1 VKLLCINFIRT
12 NKQPASQ
19 SNSLSVPVG
28 TIWPYTGDLNEIPDD
43 WHLCDGTNGTPDL
56 RGKFLQSYSD
66 SLLVNNYIEA
76 GLPNITGTW
85 GDAELSNDNDWG
97 FSSGAFRRKWY
108 SFRHDSGNGDGSGCW
123 YIDFDASRC
132 SSIYGNSNTVQ
143 PSSYTVYYI
152 MKIK

>member
-1 VKLLCINFIRT
+1 MFTGYITKFLLPF
-12 NKQPASQ
+12 SQ
-19 SNSLSVPVG
+19 YSSLSVPVG

-56 RGKFLQSYSD
+56 RNRFLEGTTTKANMF
-66 SLLVNNYIEA
+66 VEA

-85 GDAELSNDNDWG
+85 ADAELSNDNDWG

-108 SFRHDSGNGDGSGCW
+108 SFRHDSGNGNGSGCW

-132 SSIYGNSNTVQ
+132 SFIYGNSNTVQ
-143 PSSYTVYYI
+143 PPAYTVYYI
-152 MKIK
+152 IKVI